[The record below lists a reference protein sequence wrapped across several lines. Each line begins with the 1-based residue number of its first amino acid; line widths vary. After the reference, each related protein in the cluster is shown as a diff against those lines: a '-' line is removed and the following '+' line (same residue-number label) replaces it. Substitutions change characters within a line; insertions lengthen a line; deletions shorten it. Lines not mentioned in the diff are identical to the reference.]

1 MYEACMQAYEEVCRG
16 EGIQYAR
23 VPFGNGYFPV
33 LYKLQE
39 KNAKGT
45 IVLHGGYDSYI
56 QEFLPY
62 LGFIY
67 DHGLI
72 SICMKASTGEV
83 LNRCN

>member
-1 MYEACMQAYEEVCRG
+1 
-16 EGIQYAR
+16 
-23 VPFGNGYFPV
+23 
-33 LYKLQE
+33 
-39 KNAKGT
+39 
-45 IVLHGGYDSYI
+45 VLHGGYDSYI